1 MLLLWKV
8 VAVMMDRVLIAKV
21 SMLAG
26 KIMLESGA
34 ETYRVEDTMN
44 RIGQA
49 FGLENVQS
57 YATPTGINFSADFA
71 DVTNFIRI
79 QNRATDLHKIAA
91 VNSISRAITA
101 EEISINEALGKL
113 NDVDQAQLTFPY
125 WMQIIAAAFVSGSF
139 AIMFGGTWPDFIPA
153 FVAGG
158 VGYAAMVGAGKLVE
172 VSFVAHFI
180 ASFILGLL
188 AMLFIANGYGAS
200 LDKVIIG
207 AVMPL
212 VPGLHITNA
221 VRDLM
226 AGHLVAGVSKGVE
239 SVLTAF
245 AIGAGVAVVF
255 AF

>member
-1 MLLLWKV
+1 MDQMLIVKV
-8 VAVMMDRVLIAKV
+8 C
-21 SMLAG
+21 MLAG

-34 ETYRVEDTMN
+34 ETYRVEDTMS
-44 RIGQA
+44 RIAAA

-57 YATPTGINFSADFA
+57 YATPTGINFSTDFP

-79 QNRATDLHKIAA
+79 ENRSTDLHKIAD
-91 VNSISRAITA
+91 VNSVSRDITA
-101 EEISINEALGKL
+101 GNITINHALAKL
-113 NDVDQAQLTFPY
+113 NDIDKKRMAFPY
-125 WMQIIAAAFVSGSF
+125 WVQIIAAAFVSGSF
-139 AIMFGGTWPDFIPA
+139 SFMFGGDWPDYIPS

-158 VGYAAMVGAGKLVE
+158 AGYAIMVGTAKLIE
-172 VSFVAHFI
+172 ISFIAHFVG
-180 ASFILGLL
+180 SFFIGLIS
-188 AMLFIANGYGAS
+188 MLFIANGFGVNM
-200 LDKVIIG
+200 DKIIIG

-245 AIGAGVAVVF
+245 AIGAGVAIIF